1 MSTLLDPCT
10 DTPEFT
16 LLPTTITEDC
26 YIVHDDE
33 VIVYWQGKEYTHYRS
48 EYATPP
54 LKVEGKVCNENWY
67 ASGPCTGVQF
77 GYEVRIEKEEL
88 PPTGLNIDFTG
99 ALLIGAAVLIA
110 LGASVFTAV
119 ALKNRRK

>member
-1 MSTLLDPCT
+1 MSMLLDPCT

-26 YIVHDDE
+26 YVDNDDE
-33 VIVYWQGKEYTHYRS
+33 VTVYWQGKEYIHHRS
-48 EYATPP
+48 EYARPP

-77 GYEVRIEKEEL
+77 GYEVRVEKEL

-99 ALLIGAAVLIA
+99 ALLIGAMVLIA
-110 LGASVFTAV
+110 LGASAFTAV
-119 ALKNRRK
+119 ALKNRKK